1 MRGGY
6 YSSLSRGCACAAI
19 IFTISGKWLILC
31 GIIEQ
36 IYLIIIFDRK
46 FIDYFLCK
54 MINNCSIDR
63 SFSRLEGSRC
73 WIWKQ

>member
-6 YSSLSRGCACAAI
+6 YPSLSRGCACAAI

-31 GIIEQ
+31 GIIKQ
-36 IYLIIIFDRK
+36 VYLIILSNRI

-54 MINNCSIDR
+54 MINNCSIGR
-63 SFSRLEGSRC
+63 SVSGLEGSRC

>member
-36 IYLIIIFDRK
+36 IYLIVTLNRIV
-46 FIDYFLCK
+46 IDYFLCK
-54 MINNCSIDR
+54 MINNYSIGR

-73 WIWKQ
+73 WI

>member
-6 YSSLSRGCACAAI
+6 YLSLSRGCACAAI

-36 IYLIIIFDRK
+36 IYLIITLKRI

-54 MINNCSIDR
+54 MINNCSVSR
-63 SFSRLEGSRC
+63 SFSRLEGNRC